1 MRLHPERPL
10 WVLDFDCETIAA
22 GFADPDWVPQK
33 VTCIAWSW
41 IGSDEVRVKT
51 CGGSRGL
58 YEDPNLRRGLLAD
71 FLVDYHR
78 ADMVTGHNLLRFD
91 LPVLNADIMRLGLP
105 PLGPKLVQDTM
116 RIPRSKGF
124 KKGQDNL
131 AGLVETYERK
141 LALGWQQWE
150 DAYRAPG
157 WPVVMDRARSDVIMH
172 KELRAAMLE
181 RGWLKAPRTWHP

>member
-1 MRLHPERPL
+1 MRLTSDRP
-10 WVLDFDCETIAA
+10 VRILDFDIETIAA

-51 CGGSRGL
+51 CGGSAGL
-58 YEDPNLRRGLLAD
+58 YEKPAKRQAMLAD

-105 PLGPKLVQDTM
+105 PLGAKLVQDTM
-116 RIPRSKGF
+116 RLPKSKGF

-131 AGLVETYERK
+131 AGLLETYERK
-141 LALGWQQWE
+141 LALDWQQWE
-150 DAYRAPG
+150 AAYRTPG

-172 KELRAAMLE
+172 KEMRALLIE
-181 RGWLKAPRTWHP
+181 RGMLKAATTWRP